1 MKSKFALT
9 LSALA
14 LAGALSACGD
24 SAPAPEQT
32 PADDMASTMAD
43 RNNPFAE
50 AEMAMDK
57 ALSSAVGVSVPDTW
71 VRKMIEHHRGAVAM
85 SQVALA
91 QSLSPDAATMAR
103 QTVAKQTAEIA
114 ELEKLVANG
123 TPDPASAVP
132 YRAASMQMH
141 EAMMAAK
148 GADLSEIYLRKM
160 IAHHEGAVALSD
172 IALTQGATGALRTRI
187 QKVKADQAMEIGM
200 VEAMLRGEAMPA
212 ATPAVPAA
220 KATPRPTASPTAK
233 AAPRPAASPRPS
245 PIPDKP
251 ASATPSP
258 DPHAGHDMS
267 KM

>member
-24 SAPAPEQT
+24 SAPAPEQA

-43 RNNPFAE
+43 PNNPFAE

-57 ALSSAVGVSVPDTW
+57 ALSSAIGVSVPDTW

-85 SQVALA
+85 SKVALA
-91 QSLSPDAATMAR
+91 QSLSPEAATMAH

-114 ELEKLVANG
+114 ELEKLVASG
-123 TPDPASAVP
+123 TPDPASAAP

-141 EAMMAAK
+141 EAMMGAK
-148 GADLSEIYLRKM
+148 GADLSETYLRKM
-160 IAHHEGAVALSD
+160 IAHHAGAVALSD
-172 IALTQGATGALRTRI
+172 VALAQGATGAVRARI
-187 QKVKADQAMEIGM
+187 QKVKADQEKEIGM

-220 KATPRPTASPTAK
+220 KAKPAASPTAK

>member
-1 MKSKFALT
+1 MKKVFLCVG
-9 LSALA
+9 ALA
-14 LAGALSACGD
+14 LATTLSACGRSD
-24 SAPAPEQT
+24 EAANEVAANDMNAMK
-32 PADDMASTMAD
+32 ADP
-43 RNNPFAE
+43 NNPFTE
-50 AEMAMDK
+50 SEMKMDQAM
-57 ALSSAVGVSVPDTW
+57 AAAVGTSAADSW
-71 VRKMIEHHRGAVAM
+71 VRKMIEHHRGAVEM
-85 SQVALA
+85 SRIVLTQKPPAE
-91 QSLSPDAATMAR
+91 AATMAR

-114 ELEKLVANG
+114 ELEKLVASG

-132 YRAASMQMH
+132 YRTASMQMH

-148 GADLSEIYLRKM
+148 GVDLSETYLRKM

-172 IALTQGATGALRTRI
+172 VALAQGATGALRARVE
-187 QKVKADQAMEIGM
+187 KVKADQEKEIGM

-220 KATPRPTASPTAK
+220 KAKPAASPTAK

>member
-24 SAPAPEQT
+24 SAPAPEQA

-43 RNNPFAE
+43 PNNPFAA

-57 ALSSAVGVSVPDTW
+57 ALSSAIGLSVPDTW

-123 TPDPASAVP
+123 TPDPASAAP

-148 GADLSEIYLRKM
+148 GADLSETYLRKM

-172 IALTQGATGALRTRI
+172 VALAQGATGALRTRI
-187 QKVKADQAMEIGM
+187 QQVKADQAMEIGM

-212 ATPAVPAA
+212 ATPAVAA
-220 KATPRPTASPTAK
+220 VRAKPTATPTAK
-233 AAPRPAASPRPS
+233 AAPRPTASPRPS
-245 PIPDKP
+245 PTSQKP
-251 ASATPSP
+251 APPTPSP

>member
-14 LAGALSACGD
+14 LVGALSACGD

-32 PADDMASTMAD
+32 PADDTTSTMAD
-43 RNNPFAE
+43 PNNPFAE

-57 ALSSAVGVSVPDTW
+57 ALSSATGVSVPDTW

-141 EAMMAAK
+141 GAMMAAK
-148 GADLSEIYLRKM
+148 GADLSETYLRKM

-172 IALTQGATGALRTRI
+172 VALAQGATGALRTRI

-212 ATPAVPAA
+212 ATPAVAAA
-220 KATPRPTASPTAK
+220 KAKPIASPTAK
-233 AAPRPAASPRPS
+233 AAPRTAATPRPS
-245 PIPDKP
+245 PTSQKP
-251 ASATPSP
+251 APPTPSP